1 MTKPKYNI
9 MPLDDSIIASLPSK
23 EKLYTVWDKRMTDFG
38 VVVHPSKERTYIV
51 SVRREG
57 KICRLRLGFVKD
69 MGYSDARRLAFKE
82 MEANE
87 NPSPPVPTL
96 QDFALKVWKPY
107 YWKFV
112 KPNTQKRL
120 DQLLSGVLPVFG
132 SVPIDAIPRGDIIR
146 WFDKKSETFPGGANR
161 YLDVLAQILNFAIS
175 RGVIDKNPTQGIRR
189 NKGQKMTRFLSHEEI
204 KRLHAVMERYD
215 EYPGRRAHRQE
226 RDIIRLLLLTGCRK
240 GEILNLRWSEVDGA
254 LLRLT
259 DSKTGPRIV
268 YLNNQAQAIIASQE
282 RGESPLVFPSPF
294 DCSKPRTNLPDFW
307 YEVRKTA
314 DLEDV
319 RLHDLRHTFA
329 SHAIMQGVP
338 LPTVAKLL
346 GHKKLS
352 ITMRYAHVSNQ
363 VVEASAEKIG
373 ASIANWLNGE

>member
-1 MTKPKYNI
+1 MTKPKYNV
-9 MPLDDSIIASLPSK
+9 MPLDDSVIASLPSK
-23 EKLYTVWDKRMTDFG
+23 EKLYTVWDKRLLDFG

-57 KICRLRLGFVKD
+57 KICRVRLGFVKD
-69 MGYSDARRLAFKE
+69 MGYEDARRLALRE
-82 MEANE
+82 MEKGE
-87 NPSPPVPTL
+87 NPEPPAPIL
-96 QDFALKVWKPY
+96 RDFALEVWKPY

-204 KRLHAVMERYD
+204 KRLHAVMEQYD

-268 YLNNQAQAIIASQE
+268 YLNQQAQAIIGEQE

-294 DCSKPRTNLPDFW
+294 DCSKPRTGLQDFW

-363 VVEASAEKIG
+363 VVETSAEKIG
-373 ASIANWLNGE
+373 ASLANWLNGE